1 MAARCCPSRGT
12 LLHQIWCD
20 SRRCRTRS
28 GATGAR
34 PSHKLWCDRRAPV
47 AQAVVRRARL
57 YMAKSESPDIEVGK
71 MYFRYADHFPG
82 RISSMCMLSSVVKVI
97 EEKLTNRQLRM
108 FKKDI
113 FGHFLECRSF
123 PFSGVILHNLL
134 LRQVAHEEDSR
145 EDQLWFQIGKHVIR
159 LSIVEWC
166 LVTGLSFGVDTNQ
179 KNDEMEQRLRNT
191 YFGGVHRNL
200 SPESWCDR
208 VPVAPRFGAT
218 GACRTLLG
226 ATGACRTLLGATGCL
241 SHQVLLRQA
250 ACRQIQILP
259 SCSENNSY
267 QLPVAAKL
275 GATGNRRTKQGA
287 TGARRTK
294 PWCDRHPVAPRFG
307 RQVACRLMDSVVL
320 ELCYDG
326 WWETLENSRMEYV
339 NGKNRAF
346 LVGKNYL
353 FDQLLARVYE
363 VLQINP
369 NDYSIT
375 MRTTLRSSN
384 TLYRICAM
392 PMDICDDEMV
402 RVVLHMASDV
412 ANFGCIPIFVTTSPR
427 VPSEGIEPHVD
438 TETSFRANMSGPD
451 NDEEV
456 LPRTISL
463 QQYYSPIHDNYDN
476 IDDNGVTLQDV
487 GATVFPITTSLEQR
501 YSPYHN
507 NIFRDNDDFHNETEG
522 DNHEDEC
529 EDNTPVNNRGNR
541 PIPSMVR
548 SRRRIDPLTSVA
560 PTLPSNKVAPSF
572 VSSCDSDDISV
583 GKLFAEKNEFILQLR
598 KVAFRDKFDFKIAR
612 STTTRFEAHCCSE
625 SCKWRIRATR
635 CLNEQNIPW
644 VVKRIDNVH
653 TCHNEV
659 LVDGRHQVRSQV
671 VGHIIAEKYIQDKR
685 IYTPNDI
692 RADMQQE
699 YGVQL
704 TYQQAYRARKVGLE
718 IVRGNPAESYNL
730 LPKYSHVLTTANEGT
745 VTHLEQDG
753 DGNFLYYFVA
763 LGSSIKGFMQ
773 YIRPVIAVDGTHL
786 KGLYRG
792 SMFVATCLDGNNQLY
807 PLAIGIMDSENN
819 DAWEW
824 FMMKLH
830 GVIGDRPELVIIF
843 DRCTAIRRAVLKVF
857 HNATH
862 GVCFY
867 HVKGNI
873 KSPFRMSKALWD
885 QFEPA
890 FINAAKTYGHEEF
903 KRQLEGL
910 WMIHSGA
917 ADYLENNV
925 GTCNWARSQFEGR
938 RYSILTTNIAE
949 SVNAFMREPRK
960 FPVTHLVD
968 HFRKTLQQ
976 WFYDRKIVAESM
988 TTRLTTWADEIVT
1001 ERRTIAERMIVRPVS
1016 PHRFQVIGG
1025 GLKEGLVDLQKRT
1038 CSCRVFQLDQLVC
1051 AHAIAACL
1059 THRVD
1064 FINLCS
1070 DFYTTESLAMAYA
1083 QPVEPVGD
1091 VADWEI
1097 PDEIQEMHVY
1107 PPVEAPPPGRRKE
1120 LRIPSA
1126 GEDVDRRTVR
1136 CGRCHELGHNRKRC
1150 KNPIASTRS

>member
-1 MAARCCPSRGT
+1 
-12 LLHQIWCD
+12 
-20 SRRCRTRS
+20 
-28 GATGAR
+28 
-34 PSHKLWCDRRAPV
+34 
-47 AQAVVRRARL
+47 
-57 YMAKSESPDIEVGK
+57 
-71 MYFRYADHFPG
+71 
-82 RISSMCMLSSVVKVI
+82 
-97 EEKLTNRQLRM
+97 
-108 FKKDI
+108 
-113 FGHFLECRSF
+113 
-123 PFSGVILHNLL
+123 
-134 LRQVAHEEDSR
+134 
-145 EDQLWFQIGKHVIR
+145 
-159 LSIVEWC
+159 
-166 LVTGLSFGVDTNQ
+166 
-179 KNDEMEQRLRNT
+179 
-191 YFGGVHRNL
+191 
-200 SPESWCDR
+200 
-208 VPVAPRFGAT
+208 
-218 GACRTLLG
+218 
-226 ATGACRTLLGATGCL
+226 
-241 SHQVLLRQA
+241 
-250 ACRQIQILP
+250 
-259 SCSENNSY
+259 
-267 QLPVAAKL
+267 
-275 GATGNRRTKQGA
+275 
-287 TGARRTK
+287 
-294 PWCDRHPVAPRFG
+294 
-307 RQVACRLMDSVVL
+307 
-320 ELCYDG
+320 
-326 WWETLENSRMEYV
+326 
-339 NGKNRAF
+339 
-346 LVGKNYL
+346 
-353 FDQLLARVYE
+353 
-363 VLQINP
+363 
-369 NDYSIT
+369 
-375 MRTTLRSSN
+375 
-384 TLYRICAM
+384 
-392 PMDICDDEMV
+392 MV

-438 TETSFRANMSGPD
+438 TETSFKANMSGPD

-476 IDDNGVTLQDV
+476 IDDNGVTLEDV

-501 YSPYHN
+501 YSSYHN
-507 NIFRDNDDFHNETEG
+507 NDFRDNDDFHHETEG
-522 DNHEDEC
+522 DNVYAEPSNNTRGTHFNNDGDDGGAGPSNVPSFQHDDEC

-541 PIPSMVR
+541 PSPSMVR
-548 SRRRIDPLTSVA
+548 SRRRIDPLTSLA
-560 PTLPSNKVAPSF
+560 PTLPSNMVAPSF

-625 SCKWRIRATR
+625 SCKWPIRATR
-635 CLNEQNIPW
+635 CSNEQNVPW

-659 LVDGRHQVRSQV
+659 LVDGRHQVRSRV

-704 TYQQAYRARKVGLE
+704 TYQQAYRARGVGLE
-718 IVRGNPAESYNL
+718 IVRGNPAELYNL

-753 DGNFLYYFVA
+753 D
-763 LGSSIKGFMQ
+763 
-773 YIRPVIAVDGTHL
+773 DGTHL
-786 KGLYRG
+786 NGLYRG

-830 GVIGDRPELVIIF
+830 GVIGDRPELVIIS

-857 HNATH
+857 HNASH

-867 HVKGNI
+867 HVKA
-873 KSPFRMSKALWD
+873 KA
-885 QFEPA
+885 
-890 FINAAKTYGHEEF
+890 YGHEEF

-949 SVNAFMREPRK
+949 SVNSFMREPRK

-968 HFRKTLQQ
+968 HFRKTMQQ

-1016 PHRFQVIGG
+1016 PHRFQVVGG
-1025 GLKEGLVDLQKRT
+1025 GLKEGLVDLQKRI

-1091 VADWEI
+1091 VAD
-1097 PDEIQEMHVY
+1097 
-1107 PPVEAPPPGRRKE
+1107 
-1120 LRIPSA
+1120 
-1126 GEDVDRRTVR
+1126 
-1136 CGRCHELGHNRKRC
+1136 
-1150 KNPIASTRS
+1150 

>member
-1 MAARCCPSRGT
+1 MAEDW
-12 LLHQIWCD
+12 LD
-20 SRRCRTRS
+20 SRWF
-28 GATGAR
+28 GQKVDLNW
-34 PSHKLWCDRRAPV
+34 HMWCFIHVRDFDCDLDIDNEKV
-47 AQAVVRRARL
+47 AFAVALVK
-57 YMAKSESPDIEVGK
+57 MVG
-71 MYFRYADHFPG
+71 FTVAAG
-82 RISSMCMLSSVVKVI
+82 GCS
-97 EEKLTNRQLRM
+97 Q
-108 FKKDI
+108 
-113 FGHFLECRSF
+113 FLEGLANDELLVK
-123 PFSGVILHNLL
+123 SGSGGGRL
-134 LRQVAHEEDSR
+134 LRSEILAIVIILAKANVAV
-145 EDQLWFQIGKHVIR
+145 K
-159 LSIVEWC
+159 
-166 LVTGLSFGVDTNQ
+166 
-179 KNDEMEQRLRNT
+179 
-191 YFGGVHRNL
+191 
-200 SPESWCDR
+200 
-208 VPVAPRFGAT
+208 
-218 GACRTLLG
+218 LG
-226 ATGACRTLLGATGCL
+226 ATGACRT
-241 SHQVLLRQA
+241 
-250 ACRQIQILP
+250 
-259 SCSENNSY
+259 E
-267 QLPVAAKL
+267 
-275 GATGNRRTKQGA
+275 QG
-287 TGARRTK
+287 
-294 PWCDRHPVAPRFG
+294 
-307 RQVACRLMDSVVL
+307 LMDSVVL

-326 WWETLENSRMEYV
+326 WWETLENGRMEHV
-339 NGKNRAF
+339 N
-346 LVGKNYL
+346 
-353 FDQLLARVYE
+353 
-363 VLQINP
+363 
-369 NDYSIT
+369 
-375 MRTTLRSSN
+375 
-384 TLYRICAM
+384 
-392 PMDICDDEMV
+392 
-402 RVVLHMASDV
+402 
-412 ANFGCIPIFVTTSPR
+412 
-427 VPSEGIEPHVD
+427 GIEPLVD

-463 QQYYSPIHDNYDN
+463 QQYYSPIHENYDN

-507 NIFRDNDDFHNETEG
+507 NDFRDNDDFNNETEG
-522 DNHEDEC
+522 DNVCAEPSNNTRRGTRFNNDGDDRGAGPSNVPSFQHEDEC

-541 PIPSMVR
+541 PIPSTVR
-548 SRRRIDPLTSVA
+548 SRRRIDPLTSLA
-560 PTLPSNKVAPSF
+560 PTLPSNMVAPSF
-572 VSSCDSDDISV
+572 VSNCDSDDISV
-583 GKLFAEKNEFILQLR
+583 GKLFAEKNELILQLR
-598 KVAFRDKFDFKIAR
+598 KVAFRDKFDFKIAQ
-612 STTTRFEAHCCSE
+612 STMTRFEAHCCSE

-635 CLNEQNIPW
+635 SSNEQNVPW

-659 LVDGRHQVRSQV
+659 LVDGRHQVRSRV

-704 TYQQAYRARKVGLE
+704 TYQQAYRAREVGLE
-718 IVRGNPAESYNL
+718 IVRDNPAESYNL

-745 VTHLEQDG
+745 VTHLKQDG

-830 GVIGDRPELVIIF
+830 EVIGDRPELQKHMAMRNLR
-843 DRCTAIRRAVLKVF
+843 DNLRGC
-857 HNATH
+857 
-862 GVCFY
+862 G
-867 HVKGNI
+867 
-873 KSPFRMSKALWD
+873 W
-885 QFEPA
+885 
-890 FINAAKTYGHEEF
+890 
-903 KRQLEGL
+903 
-910 WMIHSGA
+910 IHSGA

-938 RYSILTTNIAE
+938 RYNILTTNIAE
-949 SVNAFMREPRK
+949 SVNAFMREPQK

-1025 GLKEGLVDLQKRT
+1025 GLKEGLVDLQKRI

-1059 THRVD
+1059 TYRVD

-1091 VADWEI
+1091 VADWEV
-1097 PDEIQEMHVY
+1097 PDEIQEMQVY

-1136 CGRCHELGHNRKRC
+1136 CCRCHELGHNSKRC